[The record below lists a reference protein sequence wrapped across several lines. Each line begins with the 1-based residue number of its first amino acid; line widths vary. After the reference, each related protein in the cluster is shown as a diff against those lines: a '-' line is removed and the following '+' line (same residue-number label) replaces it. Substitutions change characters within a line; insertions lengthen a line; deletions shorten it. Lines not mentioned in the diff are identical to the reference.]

1 MKEESI
7 FTLRDVLQYGLIAG
21 IVIIYISL
29 VGMVAAFNQRYII
42 AETITLGQ
50 IILFLPV
57 LILGYYSANRAKDKQ
72 GARGLLTSLLL
83 GLIAGLITALFLY
96 LGTHVNLRTVFI
108 NAAPELFEVL
118 RFGREGMSVA
128 FLLLVVGGGLMAVIG
143 GVFVFLPAWL
153 RRAIVVAVSSVV
165 LIGLL
170 QELLSITFG
179 ARDWYGPINDFF
191 FAQKG
196 LSWPGTIVIF
206 VVAALWNSMRYLRR
220 TRNAG
225 KNKAAKPATRSVQ
238 IASWVVGAILLLLVP
253 RFLGSYPSEILTTVG
268 IYIIMGLGLNIV
280 VGFAGLLDLGY
291 VAFFAIGAYTMGI
304 LTTVG
309 KLATVQMS
317 FWMALPIAIF
327 LALLAGVILGIPV
340 LKMRGDYLAIVTLG
354 FGEIIRIVVL
364 SDWLKPYIGG
374 AQGILQIPKATLFGY
389 EFKGPEQV
397 YYLVLFGIALVAY
410 VAWRLRDARLGR
422 AWKAMR
428 EDEDVAEAM
437 GIHLVNTKL
446 LAFATGAAFAGLSG
460 AIFAAKLGSIFPHS
474 FNLIVSINV
483 LSLIIVGGIGSLP
496 GVVAG
501 AFILVGMPELLREFA
516 DFRMLMYGAL
526 LVLMML
532 VKPEGFMPEATHVRE
547 LREEEE
553 EVEPGDEAALG
564 TAPAEAS

>member
-1 MKEESI
+1 MKEEST
-7 FTLRDVLQYGLIAG
+7 FTLRNAVQFGLITG
-21 IVIIYISL
+21 FIILYISL
-29 VGMVAAFNQRYII
+29 VGMVVAFNERYII

-50 IILFLPV
+50 IVVFLPL
-57 LILGYYSANRAKDKQ
+57 LILGYFSANRAKDKQ
-72 GARGLLTSLLL
+72 GIWGLLMSLLL
-83 GLIAGLITALFLY
+83 GVVAGALIAALVY
-96 LGTHVNLRTVFI
+96 VGTHINLRTVFI

-118 RFGREGMSVA
+118 SFGRQSMGSVA
-128 FLLLVVGGGLMAVIG
+128 LTLILGGGFLAVLG
-143 GVFVFLPAWL
+143 GTFTLLPSWL
-153 RRAIVVAVSSVV
+153 RRALVVALSSVV
-165 LIGLL
+165 LIGIL

-179 ARDWYGPINDFF
+179 SRDWFKPVNEFF
-191 FAQKG
+191 FEQKG
-196 LSWPGTIVIF
+196 LSWTGSIVIL
-206 VVAALWNSMRYLRR
+206 VIAALWNISRHLSR
-220 TRNAG
+220 TRSSGKKKNATSR
-225 KNKAAKPATRSVQ
+225 NIRAVR
-238 IASWVVGAILLLLVP
+238 IASWVVGGVLLMLVP
-253 RFLGSYPSEILTTVG
+253 RFLGSYPSEILTIVG
-268 IYIIMGLGLNIV
+268 IYIIMGMGLNIV

-309 KLATVQMS
+309 KLATVEWS
-317 FWMALPIAIF
+317 FWLALPVAVL

-364 SDWLKPYIGG
+364 SDWLKPKIGG
-374 AQGILQIPKATLFGY
+374 AQGILQIPKATIGGY

-397 YYLVLFGIALVAY
+397 YYLVLFGIILVSF

-437 GIHLVNTKL
+437 GINLVNTKL

-460 AIFAAKLGSIFPHS
+460 ALFAAKLGSIFPHS

-516 DFRMLMYGAL
+516 DYRMLMYGAL
-526 LVLMML
+526 LVAMML
-532 VKPEGFMPEATHVRE
+532 VKPEGFLPEATHVRE

-553 EVEPGDEAALG
+553 EIILEP
-564 TAPAEAS
+564 TAAEAP

>member
-1 MKEESI
+1 MKEETT
-7 FTLRDVLQYGLIAG
+7 FTWQDALQYGVIAG
-21 IVIIYISL
+21 IVILYISL
-29 VGMVAAFNQRYII
+29 VGMIVAFNERYII

-50 IILFLPV
+50 MIFFLPPF
-57 LILGYYSANRAKDKQ
+57 ILGYYGANRAMTS
-72 GARGLLTSLLL
+72 GTGLTLLFSLII
-83 GLIAGLITALFLY
+83 GLVAGVITAAFLV
-96 LGTHVNLRTVFI
+96 LGTQINVRSVFI
-108 NAAPELFEVL
+108 NASPDLFNIL
-118 RFGREGMSVA
+118 RLGRESIGVSS
-128 FLLLVVGGGLMAVIG
+128 LLLIASEGVLGLLGGALTL
-143 GVFVFLPAWL
+143 LPGWL
-153 RRAIVVAVSSVV
+153 RRAVVIGVTSVT
-165 LIGLL
+165 LIGIL
-170 QELLSITFG
+170 QELFSITFG
-179 ARDWYGPINDFF
+179 SRNWYEPVNDFL

-196 LSWPGTIVIF
+196 LTWPGTILIF
-206 VVAALWNSMRYLRR
+206 VLTALY
-220 TRNAG
+220 
-225 KNKAAKPATRSVQ
+225 SVQ
-238 IASWVVGAILLLLVP
+238 RSFSAHRPQQAGALKSRKYRRNIQIGSWIVGVIILMLVP
-253 RFLGSYPSEILTTVG
+253 KALGPYPSEILTTVG

-291 VAFFAIGAYTMGI
+291 VAFFAIGAYTVGI

-309 KLATVQMS
+309 KLATVEWS
-317 FWMALPIAIF
+317 FWLVLPIAVF

-374 AQGILQIPKATLFGY
+374 AQGILQIPKAHIGGY

-516 DFRMLMYGAL
+516 DYRMLMYGAL
-526 LVLMML
+526 LVAMML
-532 VKPEGFMPEATHVRE
+532 VKPEGFVPEATRRRE
-547 LREEEE
+547 LHEEEE
-553 EVEPGDEAALG
+553 AADAL
-564 TAPAEAS
+564 AAEIS